1 MKLRT
6 KSSFR
11 WTWFCIA
18 FILALATIVL
28 FPTLE
33 LLATVVFGALFF
45 IPKERNSRASGRQ
58 HLIRGRPEIFSGQ
71 IVAVVA
77 LLILVAIRS

>member
-1 MKLRT
+1 MKSRT

-11 WTWFCIA
+11 WTWFCTA
-18 FILALATIVL
+18 FILALVTIVL

-45 IPKERNSRASGRQ
+45 IPKERSSRASGHQ
-58 HLIRGRPEIFSGQ
+58 YLVRGRPEIFSGQ
-71 IVAVVA
+71 IVAVVV
-77 LLILVAIRS
+77 LLILVAIRN